1 MDEIVSDN
9 DRVRQLDI
17 AERPNEADKDDS
29 LPAFENI
36 YVPLTLSMVICLIQV
51 FVILF
56 NHGTR
61 KHWHDYLVIRSVKY
75 WQRQIKIME

>member
-1 MDEIVSDN
+1 MIIFDIKRVSKIIMLLQTELDEIVNDN

-51 FVILF
+51 FVI
-56 NHGTR
+56 
-61 KHWHDYLVIRSVKY
+61 
-75 WQRQIKIME
+75 

>member
-1 MDEIVSDN
+1 MIIFDIKRVSKIIMLLQTELDEIVNDN

-29 LPAFENI
+29 LPAVENI

-51 FVILF
+51 FVI
-56 NHGTR
+56 
-61 KHWHDYLVIRSVKY
+61 
-75 WQRQIKIME
+75 